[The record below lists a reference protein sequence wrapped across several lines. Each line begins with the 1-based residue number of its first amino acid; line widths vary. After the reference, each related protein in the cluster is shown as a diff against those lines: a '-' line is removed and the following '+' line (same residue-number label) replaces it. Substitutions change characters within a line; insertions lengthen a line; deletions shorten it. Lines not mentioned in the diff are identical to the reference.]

1 MWHLWYFLG
10 VGGGLCAAAF
20 IIFRAVRQVRRE
32 NTREARSDMIWT
44 TIGAVLM
51 MPLSGIML
59 AAIIFMVTQ

>member
-1 MWHLWYFLG
+1 M
-10 VGGGLCAAAF
+10 CAAAF